1 MAEIFL
7 SYSREDQ
14 GIARRFAEGLSR
26 EGFSVWWDQSLNA
39 GEAFDRVTEQ
49 ALDEARAVVVLWS
62 KKSVDSRW
70 VRAEATQALGN
81 GRLVPVMIE
90 ACRRPIMFELTHT
103 ADLISWDGDEADDN
117 WRAFVGGLRT
127 LASQGA
133 GTASSASAPGSA
145 PDRKPPR
152 RRVSRPLVALL
163 VGIAA
168 LAGALAAWLYA
179 KRDAAGKTIE
189 PIHVSLPF
197 SGTPVRSPSHSM
209 LHLAIA
215 PDASAVAFSS
225 MLGLQIRSLRSSETV
240 SIKGDCLNPFF
251 SPDAAWLGCWSGTSV
266 VKYPVSGGAP
276 VKIGAQSER
285 SLGASW
291 GRNGTIVFASTEG
304 LFRVNEGGGK
314 PELLA
319 APRRDQGERLFAWPE
334 LLPGDDAVL
343 FTVLAED
350 LDKAPQIVH
359 LNLRSRERRVVLEGG
374 SGARYSPTGHL
385 VYASAEKLHAIRFD
399 PESGQT
405 SGVPIPLPDMRV
417 AVGQDNGA
425 ADFAFSSSGT
435 LILLPPSPAAG
446 GSTELFWVDRRGNR
460 TSLGLEPGRYTYP
473 RVSPDGQRIALEIN
487 NGKNRDLW
495 IWNVRRPGLTPLTRG
510 PTEDLL
516 PVWSVDGSRVFFG
529 SNRSGTFDVYS
540 QSADGADDAR
550 VEYAGAGTQ
559 FPQVATP
566 DGRQLIVYQDFKT
579 LNILE
584 LGKSTLQPLPTTGA
598 EVWLSAVSPDG
609 RWIAYESKESGKQ
622 TEIFLRPFPD
632 MNSRREKIS
641 IDGGRY
647 PLWSRNGTDELFYV
661 DLKGGVMS
669 VEIQLKP
676 ELRLGKSSK
685 LFDMQAPPPAISGSV
700 YDISPIDGRFVIPV
714 QREVVDETTRVT
726 QVTAVLNWF
735 EELRRP
741 AR

>member
-1 MAEIFL
+1 
-7 SYSREDQ
+7 
-14 GIARRFAEGLSR
+14 
-26 EGFSVWWDQSLNA
+26 
-39 GEAFDRVTEQ
+39 
-49 ALDEARAVVVLWS
+49 
-62 KKSVDSRW
+62 
-70 VRAEATQALGN
+70 LG
-81 GRLVPVMIE
+81 
-90 ACRRPIMFELTHT
+90 T
-103 ADLISWDGDEADDN
+103 
-117 WRAFVGGLRT
+117 
-127 LASQGA
+127 
-133 GTASSASAPGSA
+133 
-145 PDRKPPR
+145 
-152 RRVSRPLVALL
+152 
-163 VGIAA
+163 
-168 LAGALAAWLYA
+168 
-179 KRDAAGKTIE
+179 
-189 PIHVSLPF
+189 
-197 SGTPVRSPSHSM
+197 
-209 LHLAIA
+209 
-215 PDASAVAFSS
+215 
-225 MLGLQIRSLRSSETV
+225 QIRSLRSSESVTV
-240 SIKGDCLNPFF
+240 NGDCINPFF
-251 SPDAAWLGCWSGTSV
+251 SPDGAWLGCYGGASL
-266 VKYPVSGGAP
+266 VKFPVTGGAP
-276 VKIGAQSER
+276 VRIAAQSER
-285 SLGASW
+285 PAGASW

-304 LFRVNEGGGK
+304 LFRVAEGGGK

-319 APRRDQGERLFAWPE
+319 APRREHGERLYAWPE

-350 LDKAPQIVH
+350 LDKAPQIVR
-359 LNLRSRERRVVLEGG
+359 LDLSSRKRTVVLEGG

-385 VYASAEKLHAIRFD
+385 IYASAEKLHAIRFD

-405 SGVPIPLPDMRV
+405 NGVPHSLAGARV
-417 AVGQDNGA
+417 AMAQDNAA

-435 LILLPPSPAAG
+435 LVLLPPSPAAG

-460 TSLGLEPGRYTYP
+460 NSLGLEPGRYGYP
-473 RVSPDGQRIALEIN
+473 RVSPDGQRIVLEIN

-495 IWNVRRPGLTPLTRG
+495 VWDTRRTGLTPLTRG

-540 QSADGADDAR
+540 QSADGAGDAR
-550 VEYAGAGTQ
+550 LEYAGAGTQ

-566 DGRQLIVYQDFKT
+566 DGRQLIVFEDFKT
-579 LNILE
+579 LNVLE
-584 LGKSTLQPLPTTGA
+584 LGKSTLQPLPATGA

-661 DLKGGVMS
+661 DLKGAAMS
-669 VEIQLKP
+669 VEIRLKP
-676 ELRLGKSSK
+676 ELRLGKISK
-685 LFDMQAPPPAISGSV
+685 LFDMKAPPAGISGSP

-726 QVTAVLNWF
+726 QVAAVLNWF
-735 EELRRP
+735 EELRRL

>member
-1 MAEIFL
+1 MPDIFL

-62 KKSVDSRW
+62 KTSVDSRW

-90 ACRRPIMFELTHT
+90 PCRRPIMFELTHT
-103 ADLISWDGDEADDN
+103 ADLIGWDGDEAEAS

-133 GTASSASAPGSA
+133 GLATGATTPGSGA
-145 PDRKPPR
+145 VRKLPR
-152 RRVSRPLVALL
+152 RRVSRPAVALL
-163 VGIAA
+163 VGVAA
-168 LAGALAAWLYA
+168 IAGALSAWLYA
-179 KRDAAGKTIE
+179 KRDDAGAPIE

-197 SGTPVRSPSHSM
+197 RGTPFPFPMGTQHV
-209 LHLAIA
+209 AIA
-215 PDASAVAFSS
+215 SDASAVAFSS
-225 MLGLQIRSLRSSETV
+225 RSELLIRSLRSSETV
-240 SIKGDCLNPFF
+240 AVKGDCGNPFF
-251 SPDAAWLGCWSGTSV
+251 SPDAAWVGCWSQAHL
-266 VKYPVSGGAP
+266 VKFPVTGGAA
-276 VKIGAQSER
+276 VKIAAQSER
-285 SLGASW
+285 STGASW

-304 LFRVNEGGGK
+304 LFRVAEGGGK

-319 APRRDQGERLFAWPE
+319 APRREQGERLYAWPE

-350 LDKAPQIVH
+350 LDKAPQIEH
-359 LNLRSRERRVVLEGG
+359 LDLRSRKRTVVLEGG

-385 VYASAEKLHAIRFD
+385 IYASAEKLHAIRFD
-399 PESGQT
+399 PDSGRT
-405 SGVPIPLPDMRV
+405 EGVSRAMPNLRV
-417 AVGQDNGA
+417 AMTQDNGA
-425 ADFAFSSSGT
+425 AEFAFSSSGT
-435 LILLPPSPAAG
+435 LVLLPPSPAVG
-446 GSTELFWVDRRGNR
+446 GSTELFWVDHQGNR
-460 TSLGLEPGRYTYP
+460 TSLGLEPGRYIYP
-473 RVSPDGQRIALEIN
+473 RVSPDGQRIVFELN

-495 IWNVRRPGLTPLTRG
+495 IWDARRTGLTPLTRG

-529 SNRSGTFDVYS
+529 SNRSGNFDVYS

-579 LNILE
+579 LNVLE
-584 LGKSTLQPLPTTGA
+584 LGKFTLQPLPTTGA

-661 DLKGGVMS
+661 DLQGAVMS

-676 ELRLGKSSK
+676 EMRLGKVSK
-685 LFDMQAPPPAISGSV
+685 LFDMQAPPPGISGSQ

-726 QVTAVLNWF
+726 QVAAVLNWF

-741 AR
+741 VR

>member
-1 MAEIFL
+1 
-7 SYSREDQ
+7 
-14 GIARRFAEGLSR
+14 
-26 EGFSVWWDQSLNA
+26 
-39 GEAFDRVTEQ
+39 
-49 ALDEARAVVVLWS
+49 
-62 KKSVDSRW
+62 
-70 VRAEATQALGN
+70 
-81 GRLVPVMIE
+81 
-90 ACRRPIMFELTHT
+90 
-103 ADLISWDGDEADDN
+103 
-117 WRAFVGGLRT
+117 
-127 LASQGA
+127 
-133 GTASSASAPGSA
+133 
-145 PDRKPPR
+145 
-152 RRVSRPLVALL
+152 VSRPVVALL

-179 KRDAAGKTIE
+179 NRDEAGSPIE

-197 SGTPVRSPSHSM
+197 SGTPARPPSAGRQ
-209 LHLAIA
+209 HLAIA

-225 MLGLQIRSLRSSETV
+225 QVGLQIRSLRSGETV
-240 SIKGDCLNPFF
+240 SINGSCFNPFF
-251 SPDAAWLGCWSGTSV
+251 SPDSAWLGCWNGTTSV
-266 VKYPVSGGAP
+266 VKFPVTGGAP
-276 VKIGAQSER
+276 VQIAALSER
-285 SLGASW
+285 STGASW
-291 GRNGTIVFASTEG
+291 GRDGTIVFASTEG
-304 LFRVNEGGGK
+304 LFRVAEGGGK

-319 APRRDQGERLFAWPE
+319 APRRDQGERLYAWPE
-334 LLPGDDAVL
+334 LLPGDHAVL

-359 LNLRSRERRVVLEGG
+359 LDLRSRKRRVVLEGG
-374 SGARYSPTGHL
+374 SGARYSPTGQL
-385 VYASAEKLHAIRFD
+385 IYASAEKLHAIRFD
-399 PESGQT
+399 SESGQT
-405 SGVPIPLPDMRV
+405 TGVPISLPDVRV
-417 AVGQDNGA
+417 AVAPDDA
-425 ADFAFSSSGT
+425 STDFAFSSSGT
-435 LILLPPSPAAG
+435 LVVLPPSPPAG
-446 GSTELFWVDRRGNR
+446 GLTELFWVDRRGNR
-460 TSLGLEPGRYTYP
+460 TSLGIEPGRYNYP

-495 IWNVRRPGLTPLTRG
+495 IWDVRRPGLTPLTRG
-510 PTEDLL
+510 PTEDML

-540 QSADGADDAR
+540 QSADGAGDAR

-566 DGRQLIVYQDFKT
+566 DGRQLIVFEDFKT
-579 LNILE
+579 LNVLE
-584 LGKSTLQPLPTTGA
+584 LGKHTLQPLPATGA

-622 TEIFLRPFPD
+622 MEIFLRPFPD

-647 PLWSRNGTDELFYV
+647 PLWSRNGTHELFYV
-661 DLKGGVMS
+661 DLKGAVMS

-676 ELRLGKSSK
+676 ELRLGKISK
-685 LFDMQAPPPAISGSV
+685 LFDVQAPPPGTSGSL
-700 YDISPIDGRFVIPV
+700 YDVSPIDGRFVIPV